1 MNVYAQI
8 KWNDLSSIYITFFVV
23 DFFSILATLGL
34 QAKNFISLQLPIT
47 SSLEAA
53 HINLCFPQ
61 KKVTTNPKKKF
72 IYNLLIKYELKNIF
86 PK

>member
-34 QAKNFISLQLPIT
+34 QAKNFISWQLP
-47 SSLEAA
+47 AA
-53 HINLCFPQ
+53 NHFQPGGCAYQPMLPS
-61 KKVTTNPKKKF
+61 KKGDDKSQKKF
-72 IYNLLIKYELKNIF
+72 IYNSMNKYKL
-86 PK
+86 